1 MSVQT
6 NYVKLGAFV
15 LITTALIIVG
25 LIVLGSGKLWSERL
39 LVETYL
45 DESAQGLEAGSVVK
59 MRGVQVGNI
68 ERISFVYLKYPEA
81 FQAGHRYVLVEIGLQ
96 ADQFGDFT
104 RDRFK
109 ELLAEEIVT
118 GLRIRITPQGLT
130 GAAYLELDYTTPFRA
145 PALPINW
152 TPSAP
157 YIPSAPGT
165 IARFEETFESV
176 SSTLKNLEEVNLSGP
191 VERLEQLL
199 SLAMEKV
206 DAVQTERFNAEAIA
220 LMEELRQTNAQV
232 SRLLGGSG
240 NAAGQ
245 GGQDGGVDLQ
255 SIFQDISLAM
265 REVRG
270 MAEEVNKW
278 VHAEQGGLEDL
289 RLAIIDL
296 RRTMADAPEM
306 VEDFSVAADTAQ
318 ASFLRFQQLLGQI
331 QLRLASKLEQIDVLL
346 HNLGRTSENVR
357 EITEDARDY
366 PSRLFF
372 GEPPAGSRN
381 QESQP

>member
-15 LITTALIIVG
+15 LITVALILAG
-25 LIVLGSGKLWSERL
+25 LIVLGGGKLWSEHI

-96 ADQFGDFT
+96 ADKFGDFP

-109 ELLAEEIVT
+109 ELLAEEIAT

-130 GAAYLELDYTTPFRA
+130 GAAYLELDYSIPFRA

-152 TPSAP
+152 TPVAP

-176 SSTLKNLEEVNLSGP
+176 STTLKNLEGINLNKP
-191 VERLEQLL
+191 LERLEELMN
-199 SLAMEKV
+199 LAMEKV
-206 DAVQTERFNAEAIA
+206 DAVQTERFSVEAIA
-220 LMEELRQTNAQV
+220 LMEELRRTNAQV
-232 SRLLGGSG
+232 ARLLGSPGDS
-240 NAAGQ
+240 AGQ
-245 GGQDGGVDLQ
+245 GERVDLQ
-255 SIFQDISLAM
+255 SIFQDVSLAM

-306 VEDFSVAADTAQ
+306 VEDFSSAADTAQ
-318 ASFLRFQQLLGQI
+318 ESFLRFQQLLGQI
-331 QLRLASKLEQIDVLL
+331 QFRLASKLEQIDVLL
-346 HNLGRTSENVR
+346 HNLGRTSENIR
-357 EITEDARDY
+357 EITDDAREY

-372 GEPPAGSRN
+372 GDPPVGSRN
-381 QESQP
+381 QEE

>member
-15 LITTALIIVG
+15 LVTTALVIAG
-25 LIVLGSGKLWSERL
+25 LIVLGGGKLWSERI

-68 ERISFVYLKYPEA
+68 EQISFVYLKYPEA

-96 ADQFGDFT
+96 ADKFGEFP

-109 ELLAEEIVT
+109 ELLTEEIAT

-130 GAAYLELDYTTPFRA
+130 GAAYLELDYTVPFRA

-152 TPSAP
+152 TPAAP

-176 SSTLKNLEEVNLSGP
+176 STTLKNLEEVNLSGP

-199 SLAMEKV
+199 SLAMDKV
-206 DAVQTERFNAEAIA
+206 DAVQTEQFSVEAIS
-220 LMEELRQTNAQV
+220 LMEELRRTNAQV
-232 SRLLGGSG
+232 SRLLGGTDDP
-240 NAAGQ
+240 AGQ
-245 GGQDGGVDLQ
+245 GERMDLQ
-255 SIFQDISLAM
+255 SIFQDVSLAM

-296 RRTMADAPEM
+296 RRAMADAPEM
-306 VEDFSVAADTAQ
+306 VQDFSSAADTAQ
-318 ASFLRFQQLLGQI
+318 ESFLRFQQLLGQI
-331 QLRLASKLEQIDVLL
+331 QLRLASKLEQIDILL

-357 EITEDARDY
+357 EITDDARDY

-372 GEPPAGSRN
+372 GEPPSGSRN
-381 QESQP
+381 QEEQP

>member
-1 MSVQT
+1 MIVQT

-15 LITTALIIVG
+15 LITLALILAG
-25 LIVLGSGKLWSERL
+25 LIVLGGGKLWSERI

-81 FQAGHRYVLVEIGLQ
+81 FEAGHRYVLVEVGLQ
-96 ADQFGDFT
+96 ADKFGDFP

-109 ELLAEEIVT
+109 ELLAEEIAT

-130 GAAYLELDYTTPFRA
+130 GAAYLELDYTSPFRA

-152 TPSAP
+152 TPVAP

-176 SSTLKNLEEVNLSGP
+176 STTLKNLEGVNLNKP
-191 VERLEQLL
+191 LERLEELMNL
-199 SLAMEKV
+199 VMVKV
-206 DAVQTERFNAEAIA
+206 EAVQTEQFSAEAIA
-220 LMEELRQTNAQV
+220 LMEELRRTNAQV
-232 SRLLGGSG
+232 ARLLGSPDES
-240 NAAGQ
+240 AGQ
-245 GGQDGGVDLQ
+245 GERMDLQ
-255 SIFQDISLAM
+255 SIFQDVSLAM

-278 VHAEQGGLEDL
+278 VLAESGGLEDL
-289 RLAIIDL
+289 RLAIVDL
-296 RRTMADAPEM
+296 RRTMADTPEM
-306 VEDFSVAADTAQ
+306 VEDFSSAAVTAQ
-318 ASFLRFQQLLGQI
+318 QSFLHFQQLLGQV
-331 QLRLASKLEQIDVLL
+331 QLRLASKLEQIDALL

-357 EITEDARDY
+357 EITDDARDY

-372 GEPPAGSRN
+372 GDPPVGSGI
-381 QESQP
+381 QEEQP

>member
-15 LITTALIIVG
+15 LITSVLILAG
-25 LIVLGSGKLWSERL
+25 LIVLGGGKLWSERI

-68 ERISFVYLKYPEA
+68 EQISFVYLKYPEA

-96 ADQFGDFT
+96 ADKFGDFP
-104 RDRFK
+104 RDKFK
-109 ELLAEEIVT
+109 ELLAEEIAT

-130 GAAYLELDYTTPFRA
+130 GAAYLELDYTSPFRA

-152 TPSAP
+152 TPVAP

-165 IARFEETFESV
+165 ITRFEETFESV
-176 SSTLKNLEEVNLSGP
+176 STTLKNLEGVNLNKP
-191 VERLEQLL
+191 LERLEELMNL
-199 SLAMEKV
+199 VMVKV
-206 DAVQTERFNAEAIA
+206 DAVQTEQFSAEAIA
-220 LMEELRQTNAQV
+220 LMEELRRTNAQV
-232 SRLLGGSG
+232 ARLLGSPDDP
-240 NAAGQ
+240 AGQ
-245 GGQDGGVDLQ
+245 GERMDLQ
-255 SIFQDISLAM
+255 SIFQDVSLAM

-289 RLAIIDL
+289 RLAVVDL
-296 RRTMADAPEM
+296 RRAMADAPEM
-306 VEDFSVAADTAQ
+306 VEDFSSAADTAQ
-318 ASFLRFQQLLGQI
+318 ESFLRFQQLLGQI

-357 EITEDARDY
+357 EITDDARDY

-372 GEPPAGSRN
+372 GDPPAGSRN
-381 QESQP
+381 QEEHP